1 MSLTC
6 CQFWLKS
13 HHPAFNEL
21 QVGQRLRMAAQ
32 FSLDSPDAGPELW
45 EVVLFGV
52 FLLGV
57 GVGVKAVFV
66 GQRLAVWWSGQS
78 EASWSPAQGLNPP
91 GWHSVVLRALR
102 FIRRRRKVALA
113 FANYRTK
120 PLKHSPSLESGW
132 SDRPSEAFKASKAKE
147 GWTPLVEGPAF
158 RHGAHRNRAGS
169 D

>member
-1 MSLTC
+1 MTC

-32 FSLDSPDAGPELW
+32 FSLEGPDADPQLW
-45 EVVLFGV
+45 EVILFGV

-57 GVGVKAVFV
+57 GIGVKAILV
-66 GQRLAVWWSGQS
+66 GQRLALWWSNPAQ
-78 EASWSPAQGLNPP
+78 ASWNPAQELYPP
-91 GWHSVVLRALR
+91 GWHSVVVRALR

-132 SDRPSEAFKASKAKE
+132 ADRPSEAFKASKAKE

-158 RHGAHRNRAGS
+158 RNGANRNRAGS